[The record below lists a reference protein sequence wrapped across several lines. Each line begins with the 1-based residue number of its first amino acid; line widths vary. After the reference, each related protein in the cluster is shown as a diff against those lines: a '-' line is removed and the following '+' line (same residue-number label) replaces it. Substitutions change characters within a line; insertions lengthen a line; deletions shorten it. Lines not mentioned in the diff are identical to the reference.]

1 VYAAISVNPLS
12 LNLFYQTMQIW
23 YLYMIKCRDKSLYTG
38 IALDI
43 KRRFREHS
51 EQGKRCA
58 RYLRG
63 KAPLKL
69 VFKMKIGTWS
79 KALRIEYRIK
89 RLSKSRKELLVSHT
103 INIKDYIQ

>member
-1 VYAAISVNPLS
+1 M
-12 LNLFYQTMQIW
+12 QTW

-38 IALDI
+38 ISLDV

-69 VFKMKIGTWS
+69 VFKTKIGTRS
-79 KALRIEYRIK
+79 KALRTEYRIK
-89 RLSKSRKELLVSHT
+89 RLSKSRKELLASHK
-103 INIKDYIQ
+103 ININDI